1 MNHKTSCYTDVESKL
16 RNAARSLDALRSMSL
31 SVSLVL
37 GRQRPVLLAD
47 SILSN
52 HHSGNLNLLSD
63 FFDAQKAGPAAALG
77 RLFHT
82 EERFLGQALPL
93 ALKYGQLLS
102 VAHFV
107 LKGSELEN
115 TLFRLWQP
123 PPELATLL
131 LEAGRWRLDQT
142 TLLK

>member
-52 HHSGNLNLLSD
+52 HHSGNLNLLSY

-93 ALKYGQLLS
+93 ALK
-102 VAHFV
+102 
-107 LKGSELEN
+107 
-115 TLFRLWQP
+115 
-123 PPELATLL
+123 
-131 LEAGRWRLDQT
+131 
-142 TLLK
+142 